1 MNELDPRI
9 IDYYDGSLSPE
20 ESAAFLSELNENDVL
35 KREWEFYGQ
44 LIEGIKSE
52 GAIELKEY
60 IKEHIE
66 SEALETQS
74 NLWMYAAASV
84 AFLLLSYFA
93 IYSYLETGNIK
104 DAAAIITLKDKK
116 SDKFKFWQRNKRRQ
130 QKGTYADS
138 VAQYNDS
145 ALALES
151 ARNSDSLL
159 PTDAYADASY
169 DDIEEPYAQQ
179 EETEETQKGA
189 KPSVAMGQAPNPA
202 ILLTQATVIPIKL
215 RIESLSGESDVET
228 YAKKSSSPLSKNK
241 RLQESITSPKKKTD
255 NTSKISET
263 DSNTV
268 NPKPVIP
275 KNIAISKFKLV
286 HYEDQRGAIAVTLNR
301 VGNEMHLSLYN
312 LWGENP
318 LIYDIEGAYYIDFG
332 GDRIWKIPEKA
343 GTYNDIKWVKNAT
356 IIDRIRN

>member
-1 MNELDPRI
+1 MNDLDPRI
-9 IDYYDGSLSPE
+9 IDYFDGSLTPE

-145 ALALES
+145 ALALETG
-151 ARNSDSLL
+151 RNNDSLL
-159 PTDAYADASY
+159 PTDAFTDASY
-169 DDIEEPYAQQ
+169 DIEETSPQQ
-179 EETEETQKGA
+179 EETKEMQMG
-189 KPSVAMGQAPNPA
+189 SVAMGQTPNPA

-215 RIESLSGESDVET
+215 RIASIRDDSDLELSD
-228 YAKKSSSPLSKNK
+228 KKSSPTLSKNK
-241 RLQESITSPKKKTD
+241 RFQETIASPKKKTD
-255 NTSKISET
+255 NTSKVSES
-263 DSNTV
+263 DSVTTV
-268 NPKPVIP
+268 PKTMVP
-275 KNIAISKFKLV
+275 KNTAISKFKLV
-286 HYEDQRGAIAVTLNR
+286 HYEDQRGAIAATLNR

-318 LIYDIEGAYYIDFG
+318 LIYDIEGSYYIDFG

-343 GTYNDIKWVKNAT
+343 GNYNDIKWVKNAA

>member
-1 MNELDPRI
+1 MNDIDPRI
-9 IDYYDGSLSPE
+9 IEYYDGSLSPE
-20 ESAAFLSELNENDVL
+20 ETTAFLSELNDNDVL

-44 LIEGIKSE
+44 VIEGIKSE

-66 SEALETQS
+66 NDALETQS

-116 SDKFKFWQRNKRRQ
+116 SDKFKFWQRNKQRQ
-130 QKGTYADS
+130 RKGAYLDS

-145 ALALES
+145 ALALETS
-151 ARNSDSLL
+151 RNSDSLL
-159 PTDAYADASY
+159 PTDAFANADYELDESY
-169 DDIEEPYAQQ
+169 SPNDES
-179 EETEETQKGA
+179 EETQMGT
-189 KPSVAMGQAPNPA
+189 KPSAAMGSSPNQA

-215 RIESLSGESDVET
+215 NLEYTEGERDKET
-228 YAKKSSSPLSKNK
+228 STKKPTSSVLKNK
-241 RLQESITSPKKKTD
+241 RVQESISSPKKRND
-255 NTSKISET
+255 NTSKTSET
-263 DSNTV
+263 DSNTAV
-268 NPKPVIP
+268 SKPAVT
-275 KNIAISKFKLV
+275 KNTAISKFKLI
-286 HYEDQRGAIAVTLNR
+286 HFEDQRGTISATLNR
-301 VGNEMHLSLYN
+301 VGNEINLSLYN

-332 GDRIWKIPEKA
+332 ADRIWKIPEKPGA
-343 GTYNDIKWVKNAT
+343 YTDIKWVKNAT
-356 IIDRIRN
+356 IINRIRN

>member
-1 MNELDPRI
+1 MNDIDPRI
-9 IDYYDGSLSPE
+9 IEYYDGSLSPE
-20 ESAAFLSELNENDVL
+20 ETTAFLSELKENDVL

-44 LIEGIKSE
+44 VIEGIKSE
-52 GAIELKEY
+52 GALELKEY

-66 SEALETQS
+66 NDSLETQS

-116 SDKFKFWQRNKRRQ
+116 SDKFKFWQRSKQRQ
-130 QKGTYADS
+130 RKGAYLDS

-145 ALALES
+145 ALALETS
-151 ARNSDSLL
+151 RNRDSLL
-159 PTDAYADASY
+159 PTDAFANADYELDESY
-169 DDIEEPYAQQ
+169 SPNDES
-179 EETEETQKGA
+179 EETQMGS
-189 KPSVAMGQAPNPA
+189 KPSAAMGSSPNQA

-215 RIESLSGESDVET
+215 NLEYTEGDRDKET
-228 YAKKSSSPLSKNK
+228 STKKLTSSALKNK
-241 RLQESITSPKKKTD
+241 RVQESISSLKKKND

-263 DSNTV
+263 DSIA
-268 NPKPVIP
+268 PISKPVAKTI
-275 KNIAISKFKLV
+275 IISKFKLT
-286 HYEDQRGAIAVTLNR
+286 HFEDQRGTISATLNR
-301 VGNEMHLSLYN
+301 VGNELHLSLYN

-332 GDRIWKIPEKA
+332 ADRIWKIPEKP
-343 GTYNDIKWVKNAT
+343 GTYTDIKWVKNAT

>member
-1 MNELDPRI
+1 MNDIDPRI
-9 IDYYDGSLSPE
+9 IAYYDGSLSPE
-20 ESAAFLSELNENDVL
+20 ETTAFLSELKENDVL

-44 LIEGIKSE
+44 VIEGIKSE
-52 GAIELKEY
+52 GALELKEY

-66 SEALETQS
+66 HDSLETQS

-116 SDKFKFWQRNKRRQ
+116 SDKFKFWQRSKQRQ
-130 QKGTYADS
+130 LKGAYLDS

-145 ALALES
+145 ALALETS
-151 ARNSDSLL
+151 RNRDSIL
-159 PTDAYADASY
+159 PNDGDTEAD
-169 DDIEEPYAQQ
+169 YAQVDDYSRND
-179 EETEETQKGA
+179 ESEETQMGT
-189 KPSVAMGQAPNPA
+189 KPSVAMGSSPNQA

-215 RIESLSGESDVET
+215 LLEYPEGERDKE
-228 YAKKSSSPLSKNK
+228 
-241 RLQESITSPKKKTD
+241 TSPKKSTSPILKNKRVQESISSLKKKND
-255 NTSKISET
+255 NTSKTSET
-263 DSNTV
+263 DSIT
-268 NPKPVIP
+268 PISKPVVAKTI
-275 KNIAISKFKLV
+275 IISKFKLT
-286 HYEDQRGAIAVTLNR
+286 HFEDQRGTISATLNR
-301 VGNEMHLSLYN
+301 VGNELHLSLYN

-332 GDRIWKIPEKA
+332 ADRIWKIPEKP
-343 GTYNDIKWVKNAT
+343 GTYTDIKWVKNAT